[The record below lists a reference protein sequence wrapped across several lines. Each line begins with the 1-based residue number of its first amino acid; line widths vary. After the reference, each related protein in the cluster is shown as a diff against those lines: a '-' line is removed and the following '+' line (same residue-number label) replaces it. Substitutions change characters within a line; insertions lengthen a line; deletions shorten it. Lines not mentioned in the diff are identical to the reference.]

1 MFQTVC
7 IDIFLKVS
15 ISSRP
20 TRNIK
25 DANPKIV
32 RRAAMDAEM
41 DIRKKKLNERKR
53 DTELEDM
60 RMNRSRLTKARRTGD
75 VDQRKVGDMN
85 QSNSQS
91 SKSHVRPV
99 RGGQDIIH
107 SDRPERDHSR
117 NARLDNRDKQSSDR
131 KRNSIRKNTDS
142 KKHLIPEN
150 IKMRQAAMDE
160 DNYKFNSTTERIQ
173 MKGRAITKTRLV
185 HGLDSEDDMDSKSLE
200 DGLPDLR
207 QRLVNRKR
215 RKNETEI
222 SEHSHASRNQK
233 ETKERLATQTLNS
246 NRSKSKICAS
256 DEDEHHIKE
265 ALSYDKTGRKVLPK
279 NLRIQATIRNDR
291 HFQKKETYE
300 EESNEISLEKIDR
313 LSKLRKHKSNLEGSS
328 DRCNTGEETQHQT
341 ANKRRKVDS
350 DSEDG
355 DELSE
360 MRKNAIESM
369 KRRREGVNND
379 FHPRTESRSKEKLT
393 SAQENIRRQKRN
405 ESRSVDEIKTSK
417 TKRDSQIETL
427 KQVILEIQDGDSE
440 EDICSISTGEGS
452 VSNVSEGS
460 LVVLPNDK
468 DKTAQ
473 HPRDDD
479 DESEI
484 SLSSTEDEDIVG
496 NARISVHTTN
506 KSGHDQKNNS
516 VVTRERKQGSDSK
529 DPQFIV
535 TLDGINSAY
544 FKKED
549 KEVSKGGLKL
559 KKQEQT
565 SHTVYIKT
573 NRDPS
578 VTTQELTI
586 HKDKPV
592 ISLPTGKIRDE
603 SHKSGNLYST
613 GNSTILEKPKA
624 MVAPLRSTPSVIK
637 PIQSDGSFRGSPA
650 LKSSFNKDTN
660 SPSQGQLTSTANSSN
675 LDQNELPK
683 RKRILPPEL
692 SPSDSPHS
700 VLAGANRHNRPS
712 NEIKTPSPGIM

>member
-1 MFQTVC
+1 M
-7 IDIFLKVS
+7 S
-15 ISSRP
+15 ISTRP

-75 VDQRKVGDMN
+75 VDQRKVRDMN

-99 RGGQDIIH
+99 QGGQDIIH

-131 KRNSIRKNTDS
+131 KRNSIRENTDS

-185 HGLDSEDDMDSKSLE
+185 HELDSEDDMDSKSHE
-200 DGLPDLR
+200 DELPDLR
-207 QRLVNRKR
+207 QRLVNRKK
-215 RKNETEI
+215 RKNEIEI

-233 ETKERLATQTLNS
+233 ETKGRIATQTLNS

-256 DEDEHHIKE
+256 DEDEHQIKE

-291 HFQKKETYE
+291 HFQKKDTYV
-300 EESNEISLEKIDR
+300 EESNEITLEKIDR
-313 LSKLRKHKSNLEGSS
+313 LSKLRKHKSNLEGSA
-328 DRCNTGEETQHQT
+328 DRGNTGEQTQHQT

-379 FHPRTESRSKEKLT
+379 FNPRTEPRSKEKLT
-393 SAQENIRRQKRN
+393 SAQDNIRRQKRN
-405 ESRSVDEIKTSK
+405 DGRSVDEIKTSK

-460 LVVLPNDK
+460 LVVLPYEK

-496 NARISVHTTN
+496 NARVSVHTTN

-592 ISLPTGKIRDE
+592 ISLPTGKIKDE

-637 PIQSDGSFRGSPA
+637 PIHSDSSFRGSPA

-660 SPSQGQLTSTANSSN
+660 SASQGQLTSTANSSN
-675 LDQNELPK
+675 PDQNELPK